1 VGQFQY
7 RAADAEGKVV
17 EGTIDAPEPAVVAA
31 RLQDRGLIPIR
42 IVVAGERKPSAGA
55 RVARLAPRRRA
66 GSRDLLI
73 LTQELAVLIGA
84 GLPLDRSLA
93 TLHDLADHPE
103 VKAAVSNV
111 LTQVRGGKGLAEA
124 MSQHRIFPPLY
135 VNMVRA
141 GEVGGF
147 LEGSLTRLAEYLE
160 RAEELKSDVVGA
172 LIYPAFLMLSL
183 GGSMLFLLI
192 YVLPKFS
199 DLFQGMGKAL
209 PLPARIV
216 MAVSVVI
223 RSYFWILPV
232 VGVIGWYGMRRFLAT
247 PSGRFQWD
255 QFKLRLPG
263 LGMIL
268 RKLEVA
274 RFCRTL
280 GTLLKSGVPMV
291 QALTI
296 VREIAGNAVL
306 ARALGDVEVG
316 VREGAGVSAPLA
328 RSGAVPALAIQMI
341 GVGEETGRLDEMML
355 RVAEHYD
362 KDVRGAI
369 QRFTRLLEPVMIV
382 VMSLLVGFV
391 VISMLNAVFSLN
403 DLPM

>member
-1 VGQFQY
+1 MGQFQY
-7 RAADAEGKVV
+7 RAADAEGKIV
-17 EGTIDAPEPAVVAA
+17 EGTIDAPEPRVVAS
-31 RLQDRGLIPIR
+31 RLQDRGLVPIR
-42 IVVAGERKPSAGA
+42 IVLAGERKAGA
-55 RVARLAPRRRA
+55 ASRLPQWNIRRRA
-66 GSRDLLI
+66 GGRDLLI
-73 LTQELAVLIGA
+73 LTQELSALIGA
-84 GLPLDRSLA
+84 GLPLDRSLG

-103 VKAAVSNV
+103 VKAAVADV
-111 LTQVRGGKGLAEA
+111 LTQVRGGKGLADA
-124 MSQHRIFPPLY
+124 LSQHRLFPPLY

-141 GEVGGF
+141 GEIGGF
-147 LEGSLTRLAEYLE
+147 LEQALSRLAEYLE
-160 RAEELKSDVVGA
+160 RSEELRGDVVGA
-172 LIYPAFLMLSL
+172 MIYPAFLMFSL

-199 DLFQGMGKAL
+199 DLFEGMGQAL

-216 MAVSVVI
+216 MAVSLAI
-223 RSYFWILPV
+223 RSYWWTLPLLV
-232 VGVIGWYGMRRFLAT
+232 AMGWFGMHRLLST
-247 PSGRFQWD
+247 PAGRFQWD
-255 QFKLRLPG
+255 SLKLRLPG

-316 VREGAGVSAPLA
+316 VREGAGVAAPLA
-328 RSGAVPALAIQMI
+328 RSGAAPALAIQMI
-341 GVGEETGRLDEMML
+341 SVGEETGRLDEMML

-362 KDVRGAI
+362 REVRSQI

-382 VMSLLVGFV
+382 VMALLVGFV

>member
-1 VGQFQY
+1 MGQFQY

-17 EGTIDAPEPAVVAA
+17 EGTIEAPEPRAVVA
-31 RLQDRGLIPIR
+31 RLQDRGLVPIR
-42 IVVAGERKPSAGA
+42 IVLAGEKKPS
-55 RVARLAPRRRA
+55 VASRIPQLGIRRRA
-66 GSRDLLI
+66 GGRDLLI
-73 LTQELAVLIGA
+73 LTQELSALIGA

-103 VKAAVSNV
+103 VKAAVADV
-111 LTQVRGGKGLAEA
+111 LTQVRGGKGLADA
-124 MSQHRIFPPLY
+124 MAQHRLFPPLY

-147 LEGSLTRLAEYLE
+147 LEQALGRLAEYLE
-160 RAEELKSDVVGA
+160 RSEELRSDVIGA
-172 LIYPAFLMLSL
+172 MVYPVFLMMSL

-199 DLFQGMGKAL
+199 DLFEGMGKAL

-216 MAVSVVI
+216 MSASLVI
-223 RSYFWILPV
+223 RSYWWLVPLLGFLI
-232 VGVIGWYGMRRFLAT
+232 WYGMRRWLSKPA
-247 PSGRFQWD
+247 GRLQWD
-255 QFKLRLPG
+255 QLKLRLPG
-263 LGMIL
+263 VGMIL

-280 GTLLKSGVPMV
+280 GTLLRSGVPMV

-296 VREIAGNAVL
+296 VREVAGNAVL
-306 ARALGDVEVG
+306 ARAIGDVEVG

-328 RSGAVPALAIQMI
+328 RSGAAPALAIQMI
-341 GVGEETGRLDEMML
+341 SVGEETGRLDEMML

-362 KDVRGAI
+362 REVRTQI
-369 QRFTRLLEPVMIV
+369 QRVTRLLEPVMIV
-382 VMSLLVGFV
+382 VMALLVGFV

>member
-17 EGTIDAPEPAVVAA
+17 EGTIEAPEPRVVVA
-31 RLQDRGLIPIR
+31 RLQDRGLVPIK
-42 IVVAGERKPSAGA
+42 VVLAGEKKAS
-55 RVARLAPRRRA
+55 VASRIPQLGVRRRA
-66 GSRDLLI
+66 GGRDLLI
-73 LTQELAVLIGA
+73 LTQELSALIGA

-103 VKAAVSNV
+103 VKAAVADV
-111 LTQVRGGKGLAEA
+111 LTQVRGGKGLADA
-124 MSQHRIFPPLY
+124 MSQHRLFPPLY

-141 GEVGGF
+141 GEIGGF
-147 LEGSLTRLAEYLE
+147 LEQALSRLAEYLE
-160 RAEELKSDVVGA
+160 RSEELRSDVVGSM
-172 LIYPAFLMLSL
+172 IYPAFLMLSL

-199 DLFQGMGKAL
+199 ELFEGMGKSL

-216 MAVSVVI
+216 MSMSLVI
-223 RSYFWILPV
+223 RSYWWLVPLLALAI
-232 VGVIGWYGMRRFLAT
+232 WYGMRRWLST
-247 PSGRFQWD
+247 PAGRMQWD
-255 QFKLRLPG
+255 SLKLRLPG
-263 LGMIL
+263 LGPIL
-268 RKLEVA
+268 QKLGVA

-280 GTLLKSGVPMV
+280 GTLLRSGVPMV
-291 QALTI
+291 QALSI

-306 ARALGDVEVG
+306 ARAVGEVEVG
-316 VREGAGVSAPLA
+316 VREGVGVAAPLA
-328 RSGAVPALAIQMI
+328 RTGAAPALAIQMI
-341 GVGEETGRLDEMML
+341 SVGEETGRLDEMML

-362 KDVRGAI
+362 REVRAQI

-382 VMSLLVGFV
+382 VMALLVGFV

-403 DLPM
+403 ELPL

>member
-1 VGQFQY
+1 
-7 RAADAEGKVV
+7 VV
-17 EGTIDAPEPAVVAA
+17 A

-42 IVVAGERKPSAGA
+42 IVVAGERKAGA
-55 RVARLAPRRRA
+55 GKRVARWAPKRRA

-73 LTQELAVLIGA
+73 ITQELAALIGA

-93 TLHDLADHPE
+93 TLHDLADHPD

-141 GEVGGF
+141 GEIGGF
-147 LEGSLTRLAEYLE
+147 LEASLTRLTEYLE
-160 RAEELKSDVVGA
+160 RSEELKSDVIGA

-199 DLFQGMGKAL
+199 DLFKGVGKAL
-209 PLPARIV
+209 LLPARIV
-216 MAVSVVI
+216 MAVSVGI
-223 RSYFWILPV
+223 RSYFWV
-232 VGVIGWYGMRRFLAT
+232 VPIVGAIFWFGQRRWLST
-247 PSGRFQWD
+247 PQGRLQWD
-255 QFKLRLPG
+255 QTKLRLPG

-296 VREIAGNAVL
+296 VREIAGNAVIS
-306 ARALGDVEVG
+306 RALGDVEVG
-316 VREGAGVSAPLA
+316 VREGAGMAAPLA
-328 RSGAVPALAIQMI
+328 RSGAVPALALQMI

-362 KDVRGAI
+362 REVRSSI

-382 VMSLLVGFV
+382 VMALLVGFV

>member
-17 EGTIDAPEPAVVAA
+17 EGTIDAPEQASVIA

-42 IVVAGERKPSAGA
+42 IAVAGERKASAGS
-55 RVARLAPRRRA
+55 RFSGLVPKRRA

-73 LTQELAVLIGA
+73 LTQELSALIGA
-84 GLPLDRSLA
+84 GLPLDRSLV
-93 TLHDLADHPE
+93 TLHDLADHPD
-103 VKAAVSNV
+103 VKAAVGDV
-111 LTQVRGGKGLAEA
+111 LTQVRGGKGLADA
-124 MSQHRIFPPLY
+124 LAQHRIFPPLY

-141 GEVGGF
+141 GEIGGF
-147 LEGSLTRLAEYLE
+147 LEASLTRLAEYLE
-160 RAEELKSDVVGA
+160 RSEELKSDVIGA
-172 LIYPAFLMLSL
+172 MIYPAFLMLSL
-183 GGSMLFLLI
+183 GGSMLFLLV

-199 DLFQGMGKAL
+199 DLFEGMGQAL

-216 MAVSVVI
+216 MAVSTVI
-223 RSYFWILPV
+223 RSYWWLLPLL
-232 VGVIGWYGMRRFLAT
+232 GVAVWYGFRRWVST
-247 PSGRFQWD
+247 PAGRLQAD
-255 QFKLRLPG
+255 QLKLRLPG
-263 LGMIL
+263 LGTIL

-280 GTLLKSGVPMV
+280 GTLLRSGVPMV

-316 VREGAGVSAPLA
+316 VREGAGVAVPLA
-328 RSGAVPALAIQMI
+328 RSGTVPALAIQMI
-341 GVGEETGRLDEMML
+341 SVGEETGRLDEMML

-362 KDVRGAI
+362 REVRAQI

-382 VMSLLVGFV
+382 FMALLVGFV